1 MELAFQQ
8 LATIALTIDVRLAK
22 IVKGVGNKGKGDR
35 VIIRGG

>member
-8 LATIALTIDVRLAK
+8 LATIALTIDDRK